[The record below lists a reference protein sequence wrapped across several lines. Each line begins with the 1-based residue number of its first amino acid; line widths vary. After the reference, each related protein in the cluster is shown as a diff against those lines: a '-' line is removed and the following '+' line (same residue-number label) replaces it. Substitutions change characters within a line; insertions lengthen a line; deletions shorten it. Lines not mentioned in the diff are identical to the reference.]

1 MFPLRNGYVQGGTKD
16 ESEDLVDD
24 LLDAMGELLEENT
37 WMTQTT
43 IELALDNLGLMIPM
57 VAYNES
63 ILNKEGHRRLL
74 RRGER
79 KLLNPLFLILLFIS
93 LSFAKSSDIG
103 ASTHF
108 DNVANTIDFNVA
120 RYQGA
125 LRESTDRGEWI
136 TPAAVVNAFY
146 SPEHNSICEGGKD
159 LLSPLAKFEVTI
171 P

>member
-1 MFPLRNGYVQGGTKD
+1 MNGYVPGGTKD

-37 WMTQTT
+37 WMTQPT
-43 IELALDNLGLMIPM
+43 IELALDKLGLMVPL
-57 VAYNES
+57 VAYDES
-63 ILNKEGHRRLL
+63 IFNKDGIDDLIL
-74 RRGER
+74 RRSER
-79 KLLNPLFLILLFIS
+79 KLLNPLFLILLFIFF
-93 LSFAKSSDIG
+93 SFAKSSDIG